1 MPAWFAIVIVGSGL
15 VACAEPSRRSPATPI
30 AFPHSQDK
38 LAWNYPGDA
47 ECAFPRA
54 ADPAKID
61 AAVVAIRVLV
71 KADGSPQMAQT
82 LEEPGFGF
90 GAAAIRC
97 AMARTYEPATDDN
110 GNAIDGWT
118 PPIRI
123 VFRR

>member
-1 MPAWFAIVIVGSGL
+1 MLLGSCAL
-15 VACAEPSRRSPATPI
+15 VACAEPSGRSHATPI

-38 LAWNYPGDA
+38 LPWNYPGEPD
-47 ECAFPRA
+47 CAFPNA
-54 ADPAKID
+54 ADAAKID
-61 AAVVAIRVLV
+61 TAVVAIRVLV
-71 KADGSPQMAQT
+71 KADGSPQKVQT
-82 LEEPGFGF
+82 VEEPGSGF
-90 GAAAIRC
+90 GPAAIRC